1 MSSEQ
6 QVNKIPVAQTAL
18 LVAIERIQETK
29 REDAIHRDPFA
40 EKLIGKEILDIHAKV
55 HSAQVMPNRM
65 FSLRAKVM
73 DEIMISAP
81 EKFNIKQIVNA
92 ACGVDTVAWRIRF
105 PSDVTYF
112 ELDFPEML
120 EWKSNRLK
128 DEKVQCN
135 YKAVGIDLRDPQWPN
150 KLVEAGFDKTK
161 PSCWI
166 TAGFLMYLTP
176 QSVNDFLDRVSSI
189 SAPGSIYTADILSK
203 TLTSSPLWIN
213 GMGAFLAKMGSP
225 VEFSTDE
232 PEKLFAEHGFT
243 KVVQELHFT
252 DLAAKMKIDI
262 FPKKMVENV
271 DQHENVSANVKN
283 PVLTVQKEK

>member
-1 MSSEQ
+1 
-6 QVNKIPVAQTAL
+6 
-18 LVAIERIQETK
+18 
-29 REDAIHRDPFA
+29 
-40 EKLIGKEILDIHAKV
+40 
-55 HSAQVMPNRM
+55 MPNRM

-73 DEIMISAP
+73 DEVMISAP

-92 ACGVDTVAWRIRF
+92 ACGVDTVAWRIPF
-105 PSDVTYF
+105 PPDVTYF

-120 EWKSNRLK
+120 EWKSSRLK
-128 DEKVQCN
+128 DEKLQCN

-150 KLVEAGFDKTK
+150 KLVAAGFDKTK

-176 QSVNDFLDRVSSI
+176 QSVNEFLDRVNSI
-189 SAPGSIYTADILSK
+189 SAPGSIYTSDMLSK
-203 TLTSSPLWIN
+203 TLTSSPLWVN

-225 VEFSTDE
+225 VEFSTNE

-243 KVVQELHFT
+243 KVVQEVHFT
-252 DLAAKMKIDI
+252 ELAAKMGIDI
-262 FPKKMVENV
+262 FPKKMMDDASLKDVEN
-271 DQHENVSANVKN
+271 ANVKN